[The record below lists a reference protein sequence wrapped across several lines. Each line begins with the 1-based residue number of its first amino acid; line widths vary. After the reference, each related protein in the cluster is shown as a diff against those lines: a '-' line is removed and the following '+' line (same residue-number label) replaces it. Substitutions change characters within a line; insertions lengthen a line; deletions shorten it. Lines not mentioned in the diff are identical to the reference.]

1 MATNIR
7 IIFIAII
14 AFLGTIYPAVTHAF
28 SVDTYAPASA
38 LASGRWVKISV
49 STTGMH
55 FIPASSLRSWGFS
68 GVENVAVYGYGGE
81 RIPDLLNKTNYKDD
95 LPEVQTITTA
105 DGIYFYAKGPM
116 KWSRS
121 KDNRFTH
128 TLNPFSTV
136 GYYFVSDIVPAK
148 RTVEAEGEARE
159 SDNAATTYTAMI
171 GHELDEVYLSQSGH
185 MMFGEDFR
193 YTPSRNFNFSLPSK
207 KDDSTVWMSLS
218 FATKTTSVGYLDL
231 TVNGENISGNSRP
244 TIGATT
250 GNNAANRIVSRKEL
264 SIEGTSLDLGITYSC
279 SGVVNAANLDAIDL
293 NYTAN
298 LEHNGTQTQFTL
310 NSTAAKLANAD
321 GNVTVWDVTDP
332 LNIVAMNTTA
342 TADGGLAWVNSYTGW
357 RNYVAWNASS
367 SFPQPQYVCAVPNQ
381 NLHGITDTPDM
392 LILTTPVLASQAER
406 IANLHRNG
414 PFKLNVL
421 IVDHNLVF
429 DEFTSGMRDVNAYR
443 RFAKMLYDRGN
454 AAGKPLRYL
463 LLMGRA
469 TFDNR
474 GLDREMQSLNYPTM
488 ATWQT
493 DDGLYENTTFCSDD
507 IMAFLEDDS
516 GASPAGD
523 YCSIAVGRIPA
534 RTAQEA
540 SDYVDKMIYYQN
552 SAERDQWRN
561 EVMLVADNGNV
572 GIHMEQ
578 AESFQT
584 AALAATNDGKNLYFD
599 KVYIDAFPLV
609 GGVCQ
614 DARKRQFR
622 LLDNGV
628 MWWAYIGHGDP
639 ARLSSEGILSYT
651 DVNNMYQRKY
661 PMFYGATC
669 SFQKWDGPSLS
680 GAEIMALNPR
690 GGVIA
695 SISATRSA
703 LITENGRLT
712 RAMGQALMRRDDTG
726 LMLPIGEIMRTA
738 KNAIRTTNGG
748 SDNRTRYSLL
758 GDPAMRLVL
767 PSNRVVLESINGEAV
782 TPQTQVTIMAR
793 QTITARGYVADH
805 TGSRIS
811 DFNGSLMLN
820 IHDAEYSTTS
830 TGIFADDTEGKPVTF
845 DEQGSLLYSGRT
857 QVVNGEWELTLTMPS
872 EVTHNFR
879 PAAMNLYATSS
890 NTEMDAIGC
899 NRDFFV
905 YGFDTSAAPDTL
917 APVVEYAYLNHPSFT
932 NGGTV
937 NEEPM
942 FMARVRD
949 DVGINLSSAGV
960 GHQMTLKLDDNRSYS
975 DVSLYYT
982 PASDGSPAGTINYPL
997 PTLSNGTHTLTLRV
1011 WDTSGNSTSHTLDF
1025 FVKEGARPQVFDIY
1039 TDVNPAVTAAN
1050 FYISHDRPDALAS
1063 VTLSIYD
1070 MMGRLVWSAADTDR
1084 SNLSATAP
1092 ITWNLTDLGGNRVPR
1107 GIYLYRATVKIDG
1120 EEITSEA
1127 KRIAVT
1133 GR

>member
-1 MATNIR
+1 MATIIR
-7 IIFIAII
+7 ILFITLTALIGIF
-14 AFLGTIYPAVTHAF
+14 YPLAANAF
-28 SVDTYAPASA
+28 SADTYTTTSA
-38 LASGRWVKISV
+38 LSSGRWVKISV
-49 STTGMH
+49 TSTGMH
-55 FIPASSLRSWGFS
+55 FIPVSTLRSWGFS
-68 GVENVAVYGYGGE
+68 GVENVAIYGYGGE
-81 RIPDLLNKTNYKDD
+81 RIPDLLNSTTYVDD
-95 LPEVQTITTA
+95 LPEVQTVATS

-116 KWSRS
+116 KWSRNA
-121 KDNRFTH
+121 DNKFSH
-128 TLNPFSTV
+128 SLNPFSSV
-136 GYYFVSDIVPAK
+136 GYYFISDKTPQK
-148 RTVEAEGEARE
+148 RTIEQEGEARE
-159 SDNAATTYTAMI
+159 SNNAATTYTAMV
-171 GHELDEVYLSQSGH
+171 GHERDEVYLSKSGH

-193 YTPSRNFNFSLPSK
+193 YTTSHNFNFSLPSK
-207 KDDSTVWMSLS
+207 TEGSKVWLSLS
-218 FATKTTSVGYLDL
+218 FATKSTSAGYLDL
-231 TVNGENISGNSRP
+231 TANGANISGNSRP
-244 TIGATT
+244 AIGATT
-250 GNNAANRIVSRKEL
+250 GKNAATRIVTRREFDLK
-264 SIEGTSLDLGITYSC
+264 GTNLDLGVGFSC
-279 SGVVNAANLDAIDL
+279 SGVVSAAHLDAIDL
-293 NYTAN
+293 NYTAR

-310 NSTAAKLANAD
+310 NNTAAKLANA
-321 GNVTVWDVTDP
+321 GNNVNVWDVTDP
-332 LNIVAMNTTA
+332 LNIVAMNTTV
-342 TADGGLAWVNSYTGW
+342 TADGALAWVNAYTGW
-357 RNYVAWNASS
+357 RNYVAWNISS

-406 IANLHRNG
+406 IADLHRNG

-421 IVDHNLVF
+421 VVDHNLVF

-443 RFAKMLYDRGN
+443 RFAKMLYDRGQ
-454 AAGKPLRYL
+454 ATGKPLRYL

-493 DDGLYENTTFCSDD
+493 EDGLSENTTFCSDD
-507 IMAFLEDDS
+507 IIAFLEDGS

-523 YCSIAVGRIPA
+523 YYSIAVGRIPA

-540 SDYVDKMIYYQN
+540 SDYIDKIIYYQN
-552 SAERDQWRN
+552 SSERDQWRN
-561 EVMLVADNGNV
+561 EVMLVADNGNLGV
-572 GIHMEQ
+572 HMEQ

-639 ARLSSEGILSYT
+639 ARLSSEGVLSYT

-669 SFQKWDGPSLS
+669 SFQSWDGPTLS
-680 GAEIMALNPR
+680 AAEIMALNPR

-712 RAMGQALMRRDDTG
+712 RAMGQALVRRDDTG
-726 LMLPIGEIMRTA
+726 LMLPIGEIMRSA
-738 KNAIRTTNGG
+738 KNAVRTTSGG
-748 SDNRTRYSLL
+748 SDNRTRYALL

-767 PSNRVVLESINGEAV
+767 PSNRVVLETINGESV
-782 TPQTQVTIMAR
+782 TPQTQVTVMAR
-793 QTITARGYVADH
+793 QTIKARGYVADH
-805 TGSRIS
+805 TGARLA

-845 DEQGSLLYSGRT
+845 NEQGSLLYSGRT

-879 PAAMNLYATSS
+879 PAAMNLYATSTDS
-890 NTEMDAIGC
+890 KVDAIGC

-917 APVVEYAYLNHPSFT
+917 APVVEYAYLNHPSFY
-932 NGGTV
+932 NGSTV

-982 PASDGSPAGTINYPL
+982 PASDGSAAGTINYPL

-1025 FVKEGARPQVFDIY
+1025 FVKEGARPQLFDIY

-1084 SNLSATAP
+1084 SNLSSTAP
-1092 ITWNLTDLGGNRVPR
+1092 ITWNLTDLGGNRVQR

>member
-1 MATNIR
+1 
-7 IIFIAII
+7 
-14 AFLGTIYPAVTHAF
+14 
-28 SVDTYAPASA
+28 
-38 LASGRWVKISV
+38 
-49 STTGMH
+49 
-55 FIPASSLRSWGFS
+55 
-68 GVENVAVYGYGGE
+68 
-81 RIPDLLNKTNYKDD
+81 
-95 LPEVQTITTA
+95 
-105 DGIYFYAKGPM
+105 
-116 KWSRS
+116 
-121 KDNRFTH
+121 
-128 TLNPFSTV
+128 
-136 GYYFVSDIVPAK
+136 
-148 RTVEAEGEARE
+148 
-159 SDNAATTYTAMI
+159 
-171 GHELDEVYLSQSGH
+171 
-185 MMFGEDFR
+185 
-193 YTPSRNFNFSLPSK
+193 
-207 KDDSTVWMSLS
+207 
-218 FATKTTSVGYLDL
+218 
-231 TVNGENISGNSRP
+231 
-244 TIGATT
+244 
-250 GNNAANRIVSRKEL
+250 
-264 SIEGTSLDLGITYSC
+264 
-279 SGVVNAANLDAIDL
+279 
-293 NYTAN
+293 
-298 LEHNGTQTQFTL
+298 
-310 NSTAAKLANAD
+310 
-321 GNVTVWDVTDP
+321 
-332 LNIVAMNTTA
+332 
-342 TADGGLAWVNSYTGW
+342 
-357 RNYVAWNASS
+357 
-367 SFPQPQYVCAVPNQ
+367 
-381 NLHGITDTPDM
+381 
-392 LILTTPVLASQAER
+392 
-406 IANLHRNG
+406 
-414 PFKLNVL
+414 
-421 IVDHNLVF
+421 
-429 DEFTSGMRDVNAYR
+429 
-443 RFAKMLYDRGN
+443 
-454 AAGKPLRYL
+454 
-463 LLMGRA
+463 
-469 TFDNR
+469 
-474 GLDREMQSLNYPTM
+474 
-488 ATWQT
+488 
-493 DDGLYENTTFCSDD
+493 
-507 IMAFLEDDS
+507 MAFLEDDS

-552 SAERDQWRN
+552 SAERDLWRN

-890 NTEMDAIGC
+890 NSEMDAIGC

-960 GHQMTLKLDDNRSYS
+960 GHQMTLKLDNNRSYS